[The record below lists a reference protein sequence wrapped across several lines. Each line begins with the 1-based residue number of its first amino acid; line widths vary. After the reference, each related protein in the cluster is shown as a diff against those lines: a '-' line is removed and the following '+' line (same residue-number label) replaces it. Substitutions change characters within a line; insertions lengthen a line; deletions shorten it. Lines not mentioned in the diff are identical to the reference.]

1 MGSANLQKRAV
12 ALHNFLFLLIG
23 SFTKLV
29 KITIAFIP
37 QLLSL
42 IWLLNSDSSKNF
54 VYEVIKNF
62 NKKELE
68 YIELPTQK
76 KKKKLIHEVL
86 QFPSTSIQILNC
98 YIIVYYKYLLPMWVA
113 MSL

>member
-1 MGSANLQKRAV
+1 MINKNIQKFTMCLLIVYSFLWCGRLAV
-12 ALHNFLFLLIG
+12 AALGILFGG
-23 SFTKLV
+23 SL
-29 KITIAFIP
+29 
-37 QLLSL
+37 
-42 IWLLNSDSSKNF
+42 
-54 VYEVIKNF
+54 KNF

>member
-42 IWLLNSDSSKNF
+42 IWLLNSDGSKNF

-68 YIELPTQK
+68 YIELPTK
-76 KKKKLIHEVL
+76 INK
-86 QFPSTSIQILNC
+86 
-98 YIIVYYKYLLPMWVA
+98 
-113 MSL
+113 